1 MLKSKRIMELPKITA
16 PKIGVSP
23 IQFLKEV
30 KIELK
35 KVKWPSK
42 EEVVKMTAIVIGI
55 STTVSLF
62 ITTLDFVFTKLTQ
75 SIIK

>member
-1 MLKSKRIMELPKITA
+1 MELPTITA

-30 KIELK
+30 KTELK

-42 EEVVKMTAIVIGI
+42 KAVIKMTVVVIGI
-55 STTVSLF
+55 STVVSLF
-62 ITTLDFVFTKLTQ
+62 ISSLDFVFTKLAQ
-75 SIIK
+75 LILK

>member
-1 MLKSKRIMELPKITA
+1 MELPTITA

-30 KIELK
+30 KTELK

-42 EEVVKMTAIVIGI
+42 KAVIKMTVVVIGI
-55 STTVSLF
+55 STAVSLF
-62 ITTLDFVFTKLTQ
+62 ISSLDFVFTKLTQ
-75 SIIK
+75 LILK